1 MNPNVLIVGLGGIG
15 SNLLELVV
23 PALNRC
29 DLNTIIT
36 IMDDDVV
43 DYSNLGHQRFSVN
56 DVDSTKV
63 SVLSGRFGLL
73 DNVSILPIEEK
84 LTHLS
89 QLDGYDLI
97 IVAVDRM
104 EPRQL
109 VHNSDVEW
117 LDLRCQGDGYIVI
130 DNLTSPELVKS
141 IPSNQVATSCQIE
154 GAIEHQNIEFGFSMC
169 ATIGAQWLLQKI
181 RQFHGHKSNTPNF
194 RMGSITSGELGF
206 KAVID

>member
-29 DLNTIIT
+29 DLNTNIT

-43 DYSNLGHQRFSVN
+43 DYSNLGHQRFSVHN
-56 DVDSTKV
+56 VGSTKV
-63 SVLSGRFGLL
+63 SVLSRRFDLL
-73 DNVSILPIEEK
+73 DSVSVFPLEQK
-84 LTHLS
+84 LTDSS
-89 QLDGYDLI
+89 QLENYDVI

-109 VHNSDVEW
+109 VQNSDVEW

-130 DNLTSPELVKS
+130 DNLTSSELVKS
-141 IPSNQVATSCQIE
+141 IPGNQIATSCQIE
-154 GAIEHQNIEFGFSMC
+154 GAIAHQNIEFGFSMC

-194 RMGSITSGELGF
+194 RMGSITSGELEF
-206 KAVID
+206 KAVVI

>member
-29 DLNTIIT
+29 DLNTNIT

-56 DVDSTKV
+56 DVESTKV

-73 DNVSILPIEEK
+73 DSVSILPIEEK
-84 LTHLS
+84 LTCKT
-89 QLDGYDLI
+89 QLDGYDII

-104 EPRQL
+104 APRQL
-109 VHNSDVEW
+109 VHCSDVEW
-117 LDLRCQGDGYIVI
+117 LDLRCQGDGYVVI
-130 DNLTSPELVKS
+130 DNQTCPELVTS
-141 IPSNQVATSCQIE
+141 IPGNQVATSCQIK

-181 RQFHGHKSNTPNF
+181 RQFHGHKTTTPSF
-194 RMGSITSGELGF
+194 RMGSITSGELGLSE
-206 KAVID
+206 VIN

>member
-29 DLNTIIT
+29 DLNTNIT

-56 DVDSTKV
+56 DVKSTKV

-84 LTHLS
+84 LTNIS

-109 VHNSDVEW
+109 VQNSDVEW

-141 IPSNQVATSCQIE
+141 IPGNQDATSCQIE
-154 GAIEHQNIEFGFSMC
+154 GAIDHQNIEFGFSMC

-181 RQFHGHKSNTPNF
+181 RQFHGHKSNTPSF
-194 RMGSITSGELGF
+194 LMGSITSGELGF

>member
-15 SNLLELVV
+15 SNLFELVV
-23 PALNRC
+23 PALNKC
-29 DLNTIIT
+29 DLNTNIT

-56 DVDSTKV
+56 DVGTTKV

-73 DNVSILPIEEK
+73 DKVSILPIEEK
-84 LTHLS
+84 LTNLS

-109 VHNSDVEW
+109 VHNLDVEW

-130 DNLTSPELVKS
+130 DNQTSPELVRL
-141 IPSNQVATSCQIE
+141 IPGNQVATSCQIE

-169 ATIGAQWLLQKI
+169 AAIGAQWMLQKI
-181 RQFHGHKSNTPNF
+181 RQFHGHKTTAPSF
-194 RMGSITSGELGF
+194 RMGNITSGELGLNG
-206 KAVID
+206 VIN

>member
-23 PALNRC
+23 PALNKC
-29 DLNTIIT
+29 DLNTNIT

-56 DVDSTKV
+56 DVGTTKV

-73 DNVSILPIEEK
+73 DKVSILPIEEK
-84 LTHLS
+84 LTNLS

-109 VHNSDVEW
+109 VHNSNVAW

-130 DNLTSPELVKS
+130 DNLTSHELVKS
-141 IPSNQVATSCQIE
+141 IPGNQVATSCQIE
-154 GAIEHQNIEFGFSMC
+154 GAIAHQNIEFGFSMC
-169 ATIGAQWLLQKI
+169 ATIGAQWLLQKLD
-181 RQFHGHKSNTPNF
+181 NF
-194 RMGSITSGELGF
+194 MDTKATLRTSEWE
-206 KAVID
+206 V